1 MPSVEHYKREQAE
14 LEMFLAE
21 IGDRL
26 AREVEFVERESGF
39 GGNTFIQTMV
49 LGSLENG
56 TNSRATTIF
65 TKPWRS
71 R

>member
-49 LGSLENG
+49 LVN
-56 TNSRATTIF
+56 RH
-65 TKPWRS
+65 
-71 R
+71 